1 MSHPPAYLRVAVP
14 TPLRR
19 LFDYLPPLQ
28 HDAAQCQVGCRVR
41 VPFGRQKLVGII
53 VAHSNKTDQPTS
65 KLKRAQA
72 LLDDSPLLDSELLEL
87 LNWACQYY
95 QHPIGDVIASALPTL
110 LRQGRAATREP
121 RRCWQLTATGKT
133 ADIKTKRAVKQAML
147 LNFFNAQHDAV
158 ADEIVRAYLP
168 DCSDAL
174 KRLVEKGWIE
184 CVERDD
190 VAPLIDMP
198 TQNGPLTLTQEQRSS
213 IERIT
218 ASTNQFQVFLLDG
231 ITGSGKTE
239 VYLQCINAAL
249 RAQRQILVLVP
260 EIGLTPQLLQRFTAR
275 LGASIAVWHSGLS
288 DSERLQ
294 TWLSVRDGSASV
306 IIGTRS
312 AVFLPLR
319 RPGLIVIDEEH
330 DASFKQQDG
339 FRYSARDL
347 AIMRARRWQIPV
359 VLGSATPALETLA
372 NVERQR
378 YVRLVL
384 SQRAGGASLP
394 KLHILD
400 VRKQPMDH
408 GLSHALRQRMGQHLQ
423 ADGQV
428 LLFLNRRGYAPTLL
442 CHECGWIADC
452 ARCDSHMTYHH
463 SEHLLRCHHC
473 GAQRRKDPVCPTC
486 KSAELVSV
494 GIGTERLE
502 RALQHHCPDTPLVRI
517 DRDTTRRKGS
527 LDVLLEKI
535 HTGQPQILIGTQM
548 LAKGHHFPNVTLV
561 GIIDTD
567 QGLYSADFRATER
580 MAQQILQ
587 VSGRAGRAERP
598 GEVFIQT
605 HHPEHPLLHTL
616 IARGY
621 HAFALE
627 LLTERQQAGLPP
639 YTSMALLRAESVHPT
654 AALTFL
660 QQLQQ
665 LLQQQHHVALQIYG
679 PIPSPMEKRA
689 GKIRAQLILIH
700 PQRAGLQQALQQLL
714 TNIDN
719 RVAQRKVRW
728 SVDVDPIDTY

>member
-1 MSHPPAYLRVAVP
+1 
-14 TPLRR
+14 
-19 LFDYLPPLQ
+19 
-28 HDAAQCQVGCRVR
+28 
-41 VPFGRQKLVGII
+41 
-53 VAHSNKTDQPTS
+53 
-65 KLKRAQA
+65 
-72 LLDDSPLLDSELLEL
+72 
-87 LNWACQYY
+87 
-95 QHPIGDVIASALPTL
+95 
-110 LRQGRAATREP
+110 
-121 RRCWQLTATGKT
+121 
-133 ADIKTKRAVKQAML
+133 
-147 LNFFNAQHDAV
+147 
-158 ADEIVRAYLP
+158 
-168 DCSDAL
+168 
-174 KRLVEKGWIE
+174 
-184 CVERDD
+184 
-190 VAPLIDMP
+190 
-198 TQNGPLTLTQEQRSS
+198 
-213 IERIT
+213 
-218 ASTNQFQVFLLDG
+218 
-231 ITGSGKTE
+231 
-239 VYLQCINAAL
+239 
-249 RAQRQILVLVP
+249 
-260 EIGLTPQLLQRFTAR
+260 
-275 LGASIAVWHSGLS
+275 
-288 DSERLQ
+288 
-294 TWLSVRDGSASV
+294 
-306 IIGTRS
+306 
-312 AVFLPLR
+312 
-319 RPGLIVIDEEH
+319 
-330 DASFKQQDG
+330 
-339 FRYSARDL
+339 
-347 AIMRARRWQIPV
+347 
-359 VLGSATPALETLA
+359 
-372 NVERQR
+372 
-378 YVRLVL
+378 
-384 SQRAGGASLP
+384 
-394 KLHILD
+394 
-400 VRKQPMDH
+400 MDH

-473 GAQRRKDPVCPTC
+473 GAQRRKDPACPTC

-502 RALQHHCPDTPLVRI
+502 RALQHHFPDTPLVRI

-714 TNIDN
+714 TKIENEPP
-719 RVAQRKVRW
+719 QRRVRW